1 MAWAFPTTRA
11 DWQSRKKPRSA
22 PPLRLF
28 ARESLSFAYM
38 RTASTFGAVVPLPAT
53 GNGQH
58 VMVLPGFMA
67 SDQTTAR
74 LRRSL
79 DAAGFVT
86 HGWGLGRN
94 RGIKVDIFERID
106 AQIEKL
112 GIDAPVILVGWSLGG
127 LIAREYAK
135 HASHR
140 VAKVVTLGSP
150 FSGDLRA
157 NNAWRLYE
165 FVAGHSIDSPPIA
178 VTLAEKPP
186 VPTCAFWSAGDGV
199 VAVSSARGLPHESDE
214 QFELGCRHMGFVA
227 RPDAIR
233 AIARAIAA

>member
-1 MAWAFPTTRA
+1 MAWALPAPLA
-11 DWQSRKKPRSA
+11 DWRNSKKPRSA
-22 PPLRLF
+22 PPLRLL

-38 RTASTFGAVVPLPAT
+38 RTTSTFAAPVPLPVT

-67 SDQTTAR
+67 SDHTTAR

-79 DAAGFVT
+79 EAAGFIA

-112 GIDAPVILVGWSLGG
+112 GIDTPVILVGWSLGG

-135 HASHR
+135 HAPNS

-165 FVAGHSIDSPPIA
+165 FVAGHSIDSPPVK
-178 VTLAEKPP
+178 VTLSDKPP
-186 VPTCAFWSAGDGV
+186 VPTCAIWSAGDGV
-199 VAVSSARGLPHESDE
+199 VAVSSARGLAHESDE
-214 QFELGCRHMGFVA
+214 QVELDCRHMDFVA

-233 AIARAIAA
+233 AVALVIAV